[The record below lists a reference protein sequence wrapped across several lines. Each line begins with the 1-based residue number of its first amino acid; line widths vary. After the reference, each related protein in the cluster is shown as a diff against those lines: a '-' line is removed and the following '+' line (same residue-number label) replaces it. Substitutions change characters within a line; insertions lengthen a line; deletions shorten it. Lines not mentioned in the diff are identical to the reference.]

1 MKKKIGTVM
10 EDSLLWEA
18 KKIALEKRE
27 TLSRVFEAAMEAY
40 LENIKKEKRSKGI
53 VQRTRG
59 MFKPTAEEFEEVMNE
74 PGVYDV

>member
-10 EDSLLWEA
+10 EDRLLWEA
-18 KKIALEKRE
+18 KKVALEKKE

-40 LENIKKEKRSKGI
+40 LENIKREKRTKGI
-53 VQRTRG
+53 VRRTRG
-59 MFKPTAEEFEEVMNE
+59 IFKPTAEEFKEVMNE